1 MLATPTAL
9 DMPLRTDAD
18 GVIRIGH
25 TRVTLTTIIA
35 CHRRGDT
42 PEHIHEGFPTVP
54 LADIYAVIAYYLA
67 NQDEVDAY
75 IRQEDEEAERWR
87 QAYEA
92 DHPEASAFDKKVLTL
107 LEEKRKKDQS

>member
-9 DMPLRTDAD
+9 DMPLRTDAE
-18 GVIRIGH
+18 GVIRVGN

-42 PEHIHEGFPTVP
+42 PEAIHAGFPTVP

-67 NQDEVDAY
+67 HQDEVDAY
-75 IRQEDEEAERWR
+75 IRQENDEAERWR
-87 QAYEA
+87 QEYEA
-92 DHPEASAFDKKVLTL
+92 DHPEAVAFDKKVLAL
-107 LEEKRKKDQS
+107 LEEKHK